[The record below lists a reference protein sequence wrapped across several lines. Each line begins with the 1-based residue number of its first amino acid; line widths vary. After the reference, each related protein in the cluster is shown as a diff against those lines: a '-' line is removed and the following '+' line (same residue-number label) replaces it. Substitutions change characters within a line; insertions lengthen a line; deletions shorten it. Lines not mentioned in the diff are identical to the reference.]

1 MDGAITIDMVNAHQ
15 SSRKA
20 IPLKPSLNKSTGKE
34 MTIAQ
39 LFNEANWGSATHAY
53 AISVQWLKPKHMVEI
68 MQMAES
74 FMHDSNTKTQQATA
88 DMDPNNICANIVDLD
103 DDSEGSSTECK

>member
-1 MDGAITIDMVNAHQ
+1 VDGAITIDMVNAHQ

-53 AISVQWLKPKHMVEI
+53 SGLGKHCNVW
-68 MQMAES
+68 Q
-74 FMHDSNTKTQQATA
+74 F
-88 DMDPNNICANIVDLD
+88 
-103 DDSEGSSTECK
+103 

>member
-1 MDGAITIDMVNAHQ
+1 VDGAITIDMVNAHQ

-34 MTIAQ
+34 TTTAQ
-39 LFNEANWGSATHAY
+39 LFNEANWGSATYAY
-53 AISVQWLKPKHMVEI
+53 AISVQRLKPKHMVEI
-68 MQMAES
+68 MQMTES

-88 DMDPNNICANIVDLD
+88 DVDPNDIHANIVDSD
-103 DDSEGSSTECK
+103 DDSEGSGTECK

>member
-1 MDGAITIDMVNAHQ
+1 VDGAITIDMVNTHQ

-34 MTIAQ
+34 TTTAQ
-39 LFNEANWGSATHAY
+39 LFNEANWNFATHVY
-53 AISVQWLKPKHMVEI
+53 AISVQQLKPKCMVEI
-68 MQMAES
+68 MQMAEL

-88 DMDPNNICANIVDLD
+88 DVDPNNIHANIVDSD
-103 DDSEGSSTECK
+103 DNSKGSSTECK